1 MAEQDFSKV
10 VQQLQLANRRLE
22 NLERLQK
29 EQGTAK
35 GIIAQAAPE
44 IAAEVGVARKRE
56 KFDQATGITQ
66 TDDAVRDN
74 TQSIVDEV
82 RDLKKITSKGDQK
95 NAQSTAKQRKE
106 VTEVLRENQQ
116 GFDALSQT
124 EKTDSINAEIDR
136 RQQLEQQIQL
146 RKELK
151 EQSRKDLETSG
162 KSEEREK
169 REATELKKINLE
181 ILSLQQ
187 KDPTLSPARR
197 KELLKDEKNLQGSV
211 LKNVFSTFDS
221 KQEGRFKK
229 FFGAKVPGVPFLT
242 VGRLAGLIALPIL
255 INFLRS
261 EGFEKLIN
269 VLSKPIGPVLDS
281 ILEAVTTIGRFFGVI
296 GTGLLS
302 IIQLITGT
310 SNSPAPGGADG
321 FMTKDGKPTGAFGFF
336 LDNFFAI
343 TRVLGLF
350 FLLFTPFRLFGAL
363 TFMGSM
369 AYREGSEYGGF
380 QPMFDNIQTTF
391 VVLFGSLAG
400 LFKIFTRMG
409 KFLPLIA
416 GGAGAAAMAM
426 SAFGG
431 TAGASYTLGTGKGA
445 RTFTLTT
452 DNKFVSASGREATA
466 SQTQRLQQGIQ
477 SGTIK
482 PTGGTGSTLFK
493 STAQRYKGLMKFAKI
508 PILGSIISGGLT
520 LAILNS
526 DMDERE
532 KAKAI
537 SGLVISTLGTA
548 GIMAVA
554 SFLAG
559 TAGTTVGPLGTLAG
573 ITAGAAFGFF
583 AGDKVGNFIADNI
596 LGTNLSGDDKNPL
609 PDSFKDLT
617 VEDFIPSS
625 SGQPYSEFPGLSPD
639 MVAKISQAMEGGEVS
654 NILDA
659 MAFFRRQSTGGG
671 SGVSNTVFQN
681 SGGNV
686 NQTAYTNHI
695 NPTTQINPV
704 LSYIVG
710 SNPLNLVFNK

>member
-169 REATELKKINLE
+169 REASELKKINLE

-229 FFGAKVPGVPFLT
+229 FFGAKVPGIPFLT
-242 VGRLAGLIALPIL
+242 VGRIAGLIALPIL

-261 EGFEKLIN
+261 EGFEKLIK
-269 VLSKPIGPVLDS
+269 VLSKPR
-281 ILEAVTTIGRFFGVI
+281 ILLLNVSMVT
-296 GTGLLS
+296 LS
-302 IIQLITGT
+302 KKL
-310 SNSPAPGGADG
+310 SVC
-321 FMTKDGKPTGAFGFF
+321 
-336 LDNFFAI
+336 
-343 TRVLGLF
+343 TR
-350 FLLFTPFRLFGAL
+350 
-363 TFMGSM
+363 
-369 AYREGSEYGGF
+369 
-380 QPMFDNIQTTF
+380 
-391 VVLFGSLAG
+391 
-400 LFKIFTRMG
+400 
-409 KFLPLIA
+409 
-416 GGAGAAAMAM
+416 
-426 SAFGG
+426 
-431 TAGASYTLGTGKGA
+431 
-445 RTFTLTT
+445 
-452 DNKFVSASGREATA
+452 
-466 SQTQRLQQGIQ
+466 
-477 SGTIK
+477 
-482 PTGGTGSTLFK
+482 STL
-493 STAQRYKGLMKFAKI
+493 
-508 PILGSIISGGLT
+508 
-520 LAILNS
+520 
-526 DMDERE
+526 
-532 KAKAI
+532 
-537 SGLVISTLGTA
+537 
-548 GIMAVA
+548 
-554 SFLAG
+554 
-559 TAGTTVGPLGTLAG
+559 
-573 ITAGAAFGFF
+573 
-583 AGDKVGNFIADNI
+583 
-596 LGTNLSGDDKNPL
+596 
-609 PDSFKDLT
+609 
-617 VEDFIPSS
+617 
-625 SGQPYSEFPGLSPD
+625 
-639 MVAKISQAMEGGEVS
+639 
-654 NILDA
+654 
-659 MAFFRRQSTGGG
+659 
-671 SGVSNTVFQN
+671 
-681 SGGNV
+681 
-686 NQTAYTNHI
+686 
-695 NPTTQINPV
+695 
-704 LSYIVG
+704 
-710 SNPLNLVFNK
+710 